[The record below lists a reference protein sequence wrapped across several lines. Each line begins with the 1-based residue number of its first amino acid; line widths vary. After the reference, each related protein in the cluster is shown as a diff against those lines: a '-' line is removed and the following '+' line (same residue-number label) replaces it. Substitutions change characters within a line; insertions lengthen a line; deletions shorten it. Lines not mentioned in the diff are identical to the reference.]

1 MVPSLVKAFL
11 PLMQS
16 SQPMGIWKCLRVLI
30 LSGEVFDLSL
40 WQNLVK
46 FLPRTSILNLYGS
59 TEVSY

>member
-16 SQPMGIWKCLRVLI
+16 PQAMGIWNCLRILI